1 MLKQT
6 YPPDFLTRG
15 LEPDNGTVICSNI
28 STVYVWSTGIFI
40 FAIMN
45 VKNKDEMQPACFF
58 FFCRDYSKIHLYNQ
72 FKIEHVFQ
80 TKAAIKIFED
90 CDVEPMLFVFKHS
103 DLIGHYRYSLLK
115 YA

>member
-1 MLKQT
+1 
-6 YPPDFLTRG
+6 
-15 LEPDNGTVICSNI
+15 
-28 STVYVWSTGIFI
+28 
-40 FAIMN
+40 MN

-58 FFCRDYSKIHLYNQ
+58 AVIIQRYILYNQ

-90 CDVEPMLFVFKHS
+90 CDLEPMLFVFKHS
-103 DLIGHYRYSLLK
+103 NLIGHYRYSLLK